1 MQWGFPFILRSTTSQ
16 LSTIPYLPAFTVK
29 DMTSSSPPPPPLP
42 PSSSPPFPL
51 ILSSSS
57 LPLFLLSSFFFSSF
71 SPLQAAAE
79 KYSLS
84 DLLFFFQTL
93 IKLSSSSKST
103 DELFTNKPED
113 PQVVLHW
120 GYKQRRGKVQWQE
133 LCKSSKDVLASIISH
148 HHHQA
153 PSPHISLDGASLLL
167 CLVGSQLSDR

>member
-1 MQWGFPFILRSTTSQ
+1 MHWGFPFILRSTTSQ
-16 LSTIPYLPAFTVK
+16 LSTIPCLPAFTVK
-29 DMTSSSPPPPPLP
+29 DLTSASPPPPLLP

-57 LPLFLLSSFFFSSF
+57 SLPLFLLSSSFFSSF

-84 DLLFFFQTL
+84 DLLFFFQML
-93 IKLSSSSKST
+93 IKLSSSSQST
-103 DELFTNKPED
+103 DELFTNKPEN

-120 GYKQRRGKVQWQE
+120 GDKQRRGKVQWQE
-133 LCKSSKDVLASIISH
+133 PCKSSEDVLSSIISH

-153 PSPHISLDGASLLL
+153 PSPHISLDWASLPL
-167 CLVGSQLSDR
+167 C